1 MANPK
6 YKTSHSKTRRRRA
19 NIHLELPAVTTCPSC
34 KEPVLLHHVCP
45 SCGQYKGKQILKL
58 AEETNSEN

>member
-19 NIHLELPAVTTCPSC
+19 NIHLEAPAVTTCPEC
-34 KEPVLLHHVCP
+34 KEPMMLHHVCP
-45 SCGQYKGKQILKL
+45 SCGKYRGKQILKN
-58 AEETNSEN
+58 EENREN